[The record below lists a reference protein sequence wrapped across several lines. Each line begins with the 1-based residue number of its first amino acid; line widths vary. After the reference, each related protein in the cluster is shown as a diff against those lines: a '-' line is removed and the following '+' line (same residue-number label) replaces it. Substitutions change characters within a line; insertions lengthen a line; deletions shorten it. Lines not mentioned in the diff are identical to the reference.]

1 MCSELQPRQVVTA
14 LAECW
19 QVGGRLHLRFEG
31 GWARQVD
38 HDGTLLFRRALPPK
52 QRPDGRLRNAARVVA
67 GEAHGRK
74 QAAAPAGRSV
84 RARQM
89 CEDCRWV
96 AAHPASQPTHP
107 HISPRTDTMFTPNV
121 HARRWKVATVGVP
134 DPDGHALRWCAS
146 CGRSHG
152 AHDRRRAV
160 EFRVTEGGGGNDLE
174 VGAGPARSCLLA
186 APCRRLYHANINSNV
201 GAPRLQNPPRPI
213 RYRSYGP

>member
-38 HDGTLLFRRALPPK
+38 HDGTLLLRRALPPK

-67 GEAHGRK
+67 GEAHGRG
-74 QAAAPAGRSV
+74 QAAAPAGKSV

-96 AAHPASQPTHP
+96 AAHQASQPTHP
-107 HISPRTDTMFTPNV
+107 HISPRTET
-121 HARRWKVATVGVP
+121 K
-134 DPDGHALRWCAS
+134 C
-146 CGRSHG
+146 
-152 AHDRRRAV
+152 
-160 EFRVTEGGGGNDLE
+160 
-174 VGAGPARSCLLA
+174 
-186 APCRRLYHANINSNV
+186 
-201 GAPRLQNPPRPI
+201 
-213 RYRSYGP
+213 